1 MLGACFSSAFSAVR
15 FQQCIFS
22 SAFSAV
28 RFQQC
33 VNSSAFSAVHFQQH
47 VLSSAFSAM
56 RFEQCVLQC
65 VFTMRFSTTFLHC
78 ILEGYI
84 FGAEIDQTRLRC
96 GLQKTHRKL
105 TCKCSLT
112 NDVTY
117 GGPT

>member
-15 FQQCIFS
+15 FQQCVF
-22 SAFSAV
+22 
-28 RFQQC
+28 
-33 VNSSAFSAVHFQQH
+33 SSAFSAVHFQQCIFSSAFSAVH
-47 VLSSAFSAM
+47 FQQCIFSSAFSAM
-56 RFEQCVLQC
+56 RLEQC

-84 FGAEIDQTRLRC
+84 FGSEIDQTRLRC

-105 TCKCSLT
+105 TCKFSLT